1 MEDTAKK
8 YAGFWNRFWAFQ
20 IDQIILLIVL
30 AAIGKVFSLS
40 PDHASD
46 GIIRKVEAL
55 FSLLVAFGYF
65 CLLESSQQ
73 QATIGKKIVGIKV
86 TDIDG
91 NRISL
96 LRSCGRNLAK
106 VPSFFIFFIGFLMPA
121 FTKRRQALHD
131 IMARSLVLKL
141 R

>member
-1 MEDTAKK
+1 MIDTTKK

-20 IDQIILLIVL
+20 IDQIILLVVIAVIEKL
-30 AAIGKVFSLS
+30 FSLS
-40 PDHASD
+40 PDYASD
-46 GIIRKVEAL
+46 GVIKKIEAL
-55 FSLLVAFGYF
+55 FSLLIAFGYF

-86 TDIDG
+86 TDMNA

-96 LRSCGRNLAK
+96 LRSCGRTLAK

-131 IMARSLVLKL
+131 IIAGCLVLKL